1 MDMDLI
7 IAQLKEKGYNA
18 IAHDVVKNSVTRHGI
33 SIRESNISP
42 VIYVDSI
49 IQNNPSIE
57 LDDLV
62 NQIINIY
69 EAHKS
74 VDFDVDL
81 LTSRE
86 FILDNIYI
94 GLQRSSSEELTKRDC
109 ADFDGLEQYLY
120 VRGKSEQHGSW
131 NMKIHSHILQ
141 KADISEKEAWAVA
154 ETNTFSNTVIQSM
167 ASIMNEMLG
176 FDEEDEIAD
185 DDSFPMYVISNHD
198 KHLGAVQVLDKKAI
212 TEFARKHNA
221 SKLIILPSSTHE
233 MIIVI
238 PADDEELD
246 IHQFE
251 NMVAEVN
258 ATQVAPEERLSNR
271 AYILHID
278 EAA

>member
-1 MDMDLI
+1 MDMDKI
-7 IAQLKEKGYNA
+7 IEKLQERGYNA
-18 IAHDVVKNSVTRHGI
+18 IAHDVVKNGCTKTGI
-33 SIRESNISP
+33 SIREGNISP
-42 VIYVDSI
+42 CIYVSDLI
-49 IQNNPSIE
+49 KNRE
-57 LDDLV
+57 LTTDEIV
-62 NQIINIY
+62 EQVINIY
-69 EAHKS
+69 ESNKS
-74 VDFDVDL
+74 VDFDIDE
-81 LTSRE
+81 LTSRDY
-86 FILDNIYI
+86 ILSHIYI

-109 ADFDGLEQYLY
+109 EDFAGIEQYLY

-141 KADISEKEAWAVA
+141 KAGISEKEAWAVA

-185 DDSFPMYVISNHD
+185 DDNFPMYVISNHD

-238 PADDEELD
+238 PADDEELN

-251 NMVAEVN
+251 SIVAEVN
-258 ATQVAPEERLSNR
+258 ATQVAPEERLSNK
-271 AYILHID
+271 AYVLHID
-278 EAA
+278 EVA

>member
-1 MDMDLI
+1 MDMDKI
-7 IAQLKEKGYNA
+7 IAQLQERGYTA
-18 IAHDVVKNSVTRHGI
+18 IIHDVVKNGCTKTGI
-33 SIRESNISP
+33 SIREGNISP
-42 VIYVDSI
+42 CIYVSDLI
-49 IQNNPSIE
+49 KNRE
-57 LDDLV
+57 LTTEQIV
-62 NQIINIY
+62 EQIINIF
-69 EAHKS
+69 EANKS
-74 VDFDVDL
+74 VDFDIDL

-86 FILDNIYI
+86 FILQNIYI

-109 ADFDGLEQYLY
+109 EDFDGLEQYLY

-141 KADISEKEAWAVA
+141 KAGISEKEAWAVA

-185 DDSFPMYVISNHD
+185 DDSIPMYVISNHD

-233 MIIVI
+233 MIIFI

-246 IHQFE
+246 ISQFDS
-251 NMVAEVN
+251 MVAEVN
-258 ATQVAPEERLSNR
+258 ATCVAPEELLTSK
-271 AYILHID
+271 AYILHIGV
-278 EAA
+278 

>member
-7 IAQLKEKGYNA
+7 IAQLQERGYNA

-42 VIYVDSI
+42 VIYVDSL
-49 IQNNPSIE
+49 IQANPSIE

-69 EAHKS
+69 ESNKS

-86 FILDNIYI
+86 FILQNIYI

-109 ADFDGLEQYLY
+109 DDFAGIEQYLY

-131 NMKIHSHILQ
+131 NMKIHAGILK

-176 FDEEDEIAD
+176 FDDEDEIAD
-185 DDSFPMYVISNHD
+185 DDSFPMYVISNRD

-221 SKLIILPSSTHE
+221 SKLIILPSSLHE
-233 MIIVI
+233 MILVI
-238 PADDEELD
+238 PTDNEELD
-246 IHQFE
+246 LSQFE

-258 ATQVAPEERLSNR
+258 ATQVAPEERLTNK
-271 AYILHID
+271 AYILHL
-278 EAA
+278 EVA